1 VSETRGSTVA
11 LVWAALLLVAGLAL
25 GLPAIERNGVL
36 SGQAAFHLFL
46 AVLAIAIG
54 YSGYRLRQGRAGGRM
69 ALLIIGTIGVA
80 LAIVLPAPLMI
91 ANAVVNL
98 AIVGLVWQRARNN

>member
-1 VSETRGSTVA
+1 M
-11 LVWAALLLVAGLAL
+11 VWAALFGIAGLAL
-25 GLPAIERNGVL
+25 GLPAIEKNGVL

-46 AVLAIAIG
+46 AVLAIAIA
-54 YSGYRLRQGRAGGRM
+54 YSAYRLRQGRAGGRM
-69 ALLIIGTIGVA
+69 ALSIIGTIGVA

-98 AIVGLVWQRARNN
+98 AIMGLLWRRVGTN